1 MPSGEI
7 FLEQI
12 YHTEGNVE
20 GKNRTGTTL
29 VSPPKMMLPM
39 DRIYLFVCSLSKESI
54 TLILFA
60 ALLF

>member
-20 GKNRTGTTL
+20 GNNKTGTTL
-29 VSPPKMMLPM
+29 ASPANDDAAYGSHLPV
-39 DRIYLFVCSLSKESI
+39 RVFFSKESI